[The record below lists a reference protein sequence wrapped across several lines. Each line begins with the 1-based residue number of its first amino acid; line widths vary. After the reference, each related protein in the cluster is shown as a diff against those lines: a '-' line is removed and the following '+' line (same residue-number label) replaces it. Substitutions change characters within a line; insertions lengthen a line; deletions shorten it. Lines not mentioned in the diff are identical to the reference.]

1 MSSHIPEH
9 VARTNL
15 GPRTTGVDDKEI
27 EPRRRKPAG
36 ASLRKRESVRAR
48 RRTETKVAIADELAR
63 SRQLL
68 QVVLDTIPFR
78 VFWKARDGTYL
89 GCNRAFL
96 NESSMTDPSQIIG
109 KSDFELDWR
118 DRAEQFRKEDLVV
131 LDTGKPQLGFEK
143 PEIHN
148 DGRETLVRLN
158 KVPLFDDDGSVIGL
172 LGTIED
178 LTDHLRTEKALK
190 DSEAFL
196 ASILENIPS
205 MVYVKDAKTLTFVRV
220 NRATEQTLGRTSKEL
235 VSPDSRNLGP
245 RDESDYYARM
255 DRQVVDTGQLMEFP
269 LEVLTPPDGRPRY
282 LRTKKVPLFDDQ
294 GRPQYVLGIS
304 EDITDLKLAE
314 DARRATEERYR
325 RIVDTIS
332 DYVVSVKIESGR
344 IVETVHG
351 AGCLALT
358 GYTAEEL
365 TRDPGLWISLVIAD
379 DNAAAQEQSRRIL
392 AGEPPEPLEH
402 RIVRRDGAVRWVR
415 QTPVIRTNADGVPVG
430 YDGVIQDIT
439 ESRELQE
446 QLLQSANLDSLTGVG
461 SRRLMDFELNQLL
474 AGVRRTGHPA
484 AIVMID
490 IDNFKLYNDS
500 HGHGAGDLVLV
511 DVARG
516 IQQSIRPADRLYR
529 YGGEEFLVS
538 LRVSTMDGAVSAA
551 GRIVSNVAKQAISHP
566 ANQPWGVVTI
576 SAGAALMT
584 PDQGSLA
591 HVLAEADRA
600 LYESKANGRNRV
612 SPESGRPAEESSS
625 PDRIGATDDQDPAS
639 PGS

>member
-1 MSSHIPEH
+1 MSSHTAKPEPEPE
-9 VARTNL
+9 AGTNL
-15 GPRTTGVDDKEI
+15 GPRPTGGDDKEI
-27 EPRRRKPAG
+27 EPPRRKSARV
-36 ASLRKRESVRAR
+36 SRRERESERPPRGA
-48 RRTETKVAIADELAR
+48 ESLPAIADELAR

-68 QVVLDTIPFR
+68 QVVLDTIPLR

-109 KSDFELDWR
+109 KTDFELDWR
-118 DRAEQFRKEDLVV
+118 DRAEQFRNEDLVV
-131 LDTGKPQLGFEK
+131 LDSGKPQLGFEK
-143 PEIHN
+143 PEIHK

-158 KVPLFDDDGSVIGL
+158 KVPLLDDRGNVVGL

-178 LTDHLRTEKALK
+178 LSDHLRAEKALK

-205 MVYVKDAKTLTFVRV
+205 MVYVKDATTLTFVRV
-220 NRATEQTLGRTSKEL
+220 NRATEQTLGRSSKEL
-235 VSPDSRNLGP
+235 VSPDSRKLGP
-245 RDESDYYARM
+245 ADESDYYARM

-269 LEVLTPPDGRPRY
+269 LEVLTPPDGRLRY

-294 GRPQYVLGIS
+294 GKPQFVLGIS

-314 DARRATEERYR
+314 DARRETEERYR

-332 DYVVSVKIESGR
+332 DYVVSVKIEDGR
-344 IVETVHG
+344 VVETAHG
-351 AGCLALT
+351 AGCFALT

-365 TRDPGLWISLVIAD
+365 TREPGLWISLVVAD
-379 DNAAAQEQSRRIL
+379 DNAAAQEQTRRIL

-415 QTPVIRTNADGVPVG
+415 QTPVIHTNADGMPVG

-446 QLLQSANLDSLTGVG
+446 QLLQSANLDSLTAVG
-461 SRRLMDFELNQLL
+461 SRRLMDFELNQLM
-474 AGVRRTGHPA
+474 ASVRRTGHPA

-490 IDNFKLYNDS
+490 IDNFKTYNDAY
-500 HGHGAGDLVLV
+500 GHGAGDLVLV

-551 GRIVSNVAKQAISHP
+551 GRIVNNVAKQAISHL
-566 ANQPWGVVTI
+566 ANKPWGVVTI

-591 HVLAEADRA
+591 AVLAEADRS

-612 SPESGRPAEESSS
+612 SPEPGR
-625 PDRIGATDDQDPAS
+625 
-639 PGS
+639 